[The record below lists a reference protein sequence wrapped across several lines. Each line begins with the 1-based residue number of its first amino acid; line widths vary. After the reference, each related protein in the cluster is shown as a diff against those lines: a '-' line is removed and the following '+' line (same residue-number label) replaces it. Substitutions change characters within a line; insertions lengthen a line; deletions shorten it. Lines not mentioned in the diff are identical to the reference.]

1 MAPPPPGAA
10 GPPLPLASLRLLASP
25 LQLAYAHVWQVIQ
38 RRSVGRYGKVEE
50 FVAMVTWTVPEL
62 MSAKQ
67 TAQLVLGLRAR
78 IILEL
83 VKEATPDCAAIQ
95 ALVNKLKVPA
105 GTDVDVERSQTNF
118 MVLIQILLKNPAERD
133 RFFQALIAGLVYKLE
148 QLLPVPN
155 LSQVAHLRLGTML
168 PSQPSVLEECGH
180 FMPDRDDLTAL
191 LRHQKQKGFLT
202 TSAISTTVG
211 DCVLSSLSFLPD
223 PLEPAGTQQAEEPRA
238 PDPEPAAGRPENPGV
253 EEEEAGG
260 EATVDRA
267 DNVDTSGGTD
277 ACDGP
282 AGLTPDIGRD
292 VQEIL
297 SSAVAHSPAGGPPG
311 SVHHSG
317 GGGGRR
323 WRRWEE
329 TRVMPRPRNLRSP
342 PATRTQWT
350 LEGAVA
356 LLETATVLA
365 ETETANRQPLLIE
378 RPIPFRVVH
387 VPIRS
392 APSAVA
398 GVPEGEGQQ
407 RPQIQRVTLHQWVS
421 QMASNSLSLPTL
433 PPLSPPRAGDTGGG
447 GGGGGGTPLHKRS
460 YDNDEEEEEEE
471 EEEGGGDGGG
481 DVYGVLQLLLLLVSG
496 SGSSDLFVWSGGR
509 DARRT
514 LLSLFSA
521 GNPSEP
527 ATGEPL
533 GLPGVAH
540 EAPGA
545 ERNPRPSKLCVLRRA
560 DCEEWS
566 EGSRIRPGC

>member
-1 MAPPPPGAA
+1 AKSRRRRLRECGFAAEDPRSPDNMVPTVCVSVPLHRTSAESASATELVPRHRELGCGGPAPAA
-10 GPPLPLASLRLLASP
+10 GLPASAGLAPAVSLRPRLAGHP
-25 LQLAYAHVWQVIQ
+25 EAERGVDTARW
-38 RRSVGRYGKVEE
+38 RS

-78 IILEL
+78 IYFPIYW
-83 VKEATPDCAAIQ
+83 VDYSGVGQGGDPRCAAIQ

-105 GTDVDVERSQTNF
+105 G
-118 MVLIQILLKNPAERD
+118 
-133 RFFQALIAGLVYKLE
+133 ALIAGLVYKLE

-238 PDPEPAAGRPENPGV
+238 PDPEPAAGRPEDPGV

-297 SSAVAHSPAGGPPG
+297 SSAVAHAPPVVPQEACTTQEGEEAAVEEVGGDSCDAPP
-311 SVHHSG
+311 S
-317 GGGGRR
+317 
-323 WRRWEE
+323 E
-329 TRVMPRPRNLRSP
+329 PPQP
-342 PATRTQWT
+342 PATTHHMDV
-350 LEGAVA
+350 EEAVA

-433 PPLSPPRAGDTGGG
+433 PPLSPPRAGDIGGG
-447 GGGGGGTPLHKRS
+447 GGLRH
-460 YDNDEEEEEEE
+460 
-471 EEEGGGDGGG
+471 
-481 DVYGVLQLLLLLVSG
+481 
-496 SGSSDLFVWSGGR
+496 GGR
-509 DARRT
+509 APEARADHLREDAAAASAAVAASERRRRHRPGITGNGRGVARLRRT
-514 LLSLFSA
+514 
-521 GNPSEP
+521 E
-527 ATGEPL
+527 E
-533 GLPGVAH
+533 
-540 EAPGA
+540 
-545 ERNPRPSKLCVLRRA
+545 LRQ
-560 DCEEWS
+560 
-566 EGSRIRPGC
+566 